1 MANITNVKVEKVDE
15 KWATD
20 PSFNVSLSDCYMIA
34 EYVVGI
40 NGENVGINVEYYSGK
55 GRIIAVDKRVLC
67 TAEVKDNAI
76 SLAFDGDADLNVQL
90 QAKIWYDDDTTDIR
104 CSLTVNGV
112 EDGFC
117 SREESQRVADDWILS
132 QRSLPPLA
140 HNNYAHFVYDVRDA
154 LENRLSV
161 TNIYWVVGFEDDYS
175 TVRVADFSG
184 KPLGEIPKEDE
195 IRSGIIEGK
204 YVVLT
209 LTTGALLSGVSD
221 NCDTAVVNY
230 PAMKE
235 FFAANADTQY
245 DDLVSDVYGI
255 LDNADYDTEYPYVES
270 ADDEAD
276 FDDEDVFDAYDDY
289 DDYDGV
295 DYFEPIDE
303 YSSLIDDE

>member
-1 MANITNVKVEKVDE
+1 MANITNVKVEKADE

-20 PSFNVSLSDCYMIA
+20 PSFNVSSSDCYMITCYA
-34 EYVVGI
+34 VPTAKGKVDI
-40 NGENVGINVEYYSGK
+40 AVEYYSGK
-55 GRIIAVDKRVLC
+55 GRIVEVDKRVLC

-104 CSLTVNGV
+104 CSFTVNGA
-112 EDGFC
+112 EIDFY
-117 SREESQRVADDWILS
+117 SREECQTVADDWILS
-132 QRSLPPLA
+132 QRSLPSLA
-140 HNNYAHFVYDVRDA
+140 HNNYVHFVYDVRDT
-154 LENRLSV
+154 LENRLSA
-161 TNIYWVVGFEDDYS
+161 TNVYWVVGFEDSYS
-175 TVRVADFSG
+175 TVRVVDFSG
-184 KPLGEIPKEDE
+184 KPLSEIPKEDE
-195 IRSGIIEGK
+195 IRSGIIDGK

-221 NCDTAVVNY
+221 TCDTAVVNY
-230 PAMKE
+230 SAMKE

-255 LDNADYDTEYPYVES
+255 PDNAEYDTEYPYVES
-270 ADDEAD
+270 TDDEAD

>member
-132 QRSLPPLA
+132 QRSLPKRHSKIMKMVLQQCSTIKS
-140 HNNYAHFVYDVRDA
+140 FGMGFSWRKGTWFKTVLICA
-154 LENRLSV
+154 L
-161 TNIYWVVGFEDDYS
+161 
-175 TVRVADFSG
+175 
-184 KPLGEIPKEDE
+184 
-195 IRSGIIEGK
+195 
-204 YVVLT
+204 
-209 LTTGALLSGVSD
+209 
-221 NCDTAVVNY
+221 
-230 PAMKE
+230 M
-235 FFAANADTQY
+235 
-245 DDLVSDVYGI
+245 
-255 LDNADYDTEYPYVES
+255 
-270 ADDEAD
+270 
-276 FDDEDVFDAYDDY
+276 
-289 DDYDGV
+289 
-295 DYFEPIDE
+295 
-303 YSSLIDDE
+303 